1 MSSRRKQKTSRATP
15 ARPKPARPKPARP
28 TAARPTAARHRS
40 PARWRANGIVTLLTD
55 FGASDPYVGMMKGVL
70 LAHHPGAI
78 AVDITHDVPA
88 QDVRLAAWFLKHAS
102 AFFAEG
108 TVHVAVVDP
117 GVGSSRR
124 LLVARDRGHA
134 FLAPD
139 NGLLAPAL
147 SRDAEVYEL
156 DVARFA
162 RAGASR
168 TFHGRDI
175 LAPAAAAIAAGRAP
189 RDCAVARVDD
199 WTRLF
204 LPEPRPRSASF
215 VEGEVLHAD
224 RYGNLVLNLA
234 PEDLARGPKRAS
246 ERDLARGPKRASERD
261 ATRWRLEAGGRTIP
275 IRGHYAEARAGE
287 LVALVDSYG
296 QLEIAVRDG
305 SAADAL
311 RLRAGARVKARRR
324 R

>member
-1 MSSRRKQKTSRATP
+1 MPSRRKQKSSRATP
-15 ARPKPARPKPARP
+15 VQPAP
-28 TAARPTAARHRS
+28 ARHRS

-78 AVDITHDVPA
+78 TVDITHDVPA

-102 AFFAEG
+102 AFFAQG

-124 LLVARDRGHA
+124 LLVARDRGQA

-189 RDCAVARVDD
+189 RDCALARVDD
-199 WTRLF
+199 WTKLE
-204 LPEPRPRSASF
+204 LPQARARSASL
-215 VEGEVLHAD
+215 VEGEVLHVD

-234 PEDLARGPKRAS
+234 PRDLARRAKRASQRDLARGAKRAS
-246 ERDLARGPKRASERD
+246 ERDLGRGSKHTSERD
-261 ATRWRLEAGGRTIP
+261 LTRWKLEAGGRTIP